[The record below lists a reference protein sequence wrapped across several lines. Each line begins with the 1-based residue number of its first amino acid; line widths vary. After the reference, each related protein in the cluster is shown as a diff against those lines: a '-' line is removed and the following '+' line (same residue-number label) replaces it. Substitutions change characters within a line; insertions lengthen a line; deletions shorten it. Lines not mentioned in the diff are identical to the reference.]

1 MLPCLRL
8 LALAPVPAVLIV
20 TGFRG
25 YIVGDRAWLN
35 VMLDRWNTV
44 HEGGLALFSGTAS
57 ERDIWA
63 FALLAAVLIGL
74 LMWYAVS
81 RQSSRLAAFI
91 SVFWLLLSLFG
102 EGFYPLALV
111 LLSRAFLLWNAER
124 RRHRMSIEERVRQ
137 SQKLIFKLI
146 SLWGIDAAF
155 GWETSAMRTRCR
167 RLSPESTSV

>member
-1 MLPCLRL
+1 MVSTRRTYKSISGRRSLLPCLRL

-63 FALLAAVLIGL
+63 FALLAA
-74 LMWYAVS
+74 
-81 RQSSRLAAFI
+81 
-91 SVFWLLLSLFG
+91 
-102 EGFYPLALV
+102 
-111 LLSRAFLLWNAER
+111 
-124 RRHRMSIEERVRQ
+124 
-137 SQKLIFKLI
+137 K
-146 SLWGIDAAF
+146 
-155 GWETSAMRTRCR
+155 
-167 RLSPESTSV
+167 